1 MTEEDCFVFDGA
13 AECNIAI
20 PDGIKK
26 VSIAESVILCPIIL
40 PASVTN
46 LIVEDCAISAIHL
59 PVGIK
64 TIEIYNC
71 PGVNLVFPANPM
83 PSLEIIRVN
92 GCGIKT
98 FDITSPTLKEVD
110 LCNNELKTIEVKWP
124 FLEELNIS
132 GNDPNIA
139 IKHMDFIF
147 DKRMAMYNYTDGDY
161 WKVLTRGEFSN
172 PVHWPESALF
182 DLIDGNPIHKDFH
195 FNRHPEHQID
205 KDALFTE
212 EGYDHSGVSQK

>member
-1 MTEEDCFVFDGA
+1 MAEECFILNGV
-13 AECNIAI
+13 AEFNVDI

-26 VSIAESVILCPIIL
+26 VSIADSVILSPIVL

-46 LIVEDCAISAIHL
+46 LIIGDSSITDIHIPL
-59 PVGIK
+59 GIK
-64 TIEIYNC
+64 IIELFDC
-71 PGVNLVFPANPM
+71 PCVNLVFPENPM
-83 PSLEIIRVN
+83 PSLEIIRVI
-92 GCGIKT
+92 GCGLKT
-98 FDITSPTLKEVD
+98 FDITSPALKEVD

-132 GNDPNIA
+132 GNDPDIT
-139 IKHMDFIF
+139 IKHMDFMF
-147 DKRMAMYNYTDGDY
+147 RKGWALYVYTQGDY

-172 PVHWPESALF
+172 PVHWPDSTLF

-205 KDALFTE
+205 RDAIFAE
-212 EGYDHSGVSQK
+212 